1 MIGSYKLWIFK
12 LFDLLS
18 TYPLRGERVG
28 AGGTPKAYNFY
39 LGLQLIEQKIIKLF
53 LDFPHTVHHYYLLSY
68 VPYYILHITPFMVLI
83 VYTQK
88 ISFLGQFSL
97 TVQLYIM
104 QGRYCYHIAHWH
116 LSPLG
121 GLKLHGMDITVK
133 CCQTLKAK
141 FS

>member
-68 VPYYILHITPFMVLI
+68 ITYYTFYGAHSLHTRNILPGALFTHSTA
-83 VYTQK
+83 
-88 ISFLGQFSL
+88 
-97 TVQLYIM
+97 QLYTM
-104 QGRYCYHIAHWH
+104 QGTYC
-116 LSPLG
+116 
-121 GLKLHGMDITVK
+121 
-133 CCQTLKAK
+133 
-141 FS
+141 